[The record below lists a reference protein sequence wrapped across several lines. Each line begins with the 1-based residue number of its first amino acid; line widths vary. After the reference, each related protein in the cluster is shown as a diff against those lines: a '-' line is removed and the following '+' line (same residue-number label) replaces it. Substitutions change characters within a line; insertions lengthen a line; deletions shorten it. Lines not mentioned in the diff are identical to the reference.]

1 MTLLTKDYEED
12 PNDVRVL
19 YYLGVDYS
27 TILQL
32 LVRQVLRNGRFSI
45 GN

>member
-1 MTLLTKDYEED
+1 LLTKDHEED
-12 PNDVRVL
+12 PKDVRVL

-32 LVRQVLRNGRFSI
+32 TVRQVCVISTSI
-45 GN
+45 APF

>member
-1 MTLLTKDYEED
+1 MTKDYEED

-32 LVRQVLRNGRFSI
+32 LVRQVLLTRRSI
-45 GN
+45 DNSK

>member
-1 MTLLTKDYEED
+1 
-12 PNDVRVL
+12 VL